1 MSRKN
6 IKINIFI
13 ILQILDVLNFLKQKL
28 LFLKTQIMIANTY
41 KPVQSSPKAKQL
53 IKVHRVQHT
62 ENNLNALF
70 LLNLINKNIPPH
82 FRITL

>member
-1 MSRKN
+1 
-6 IKINIFI
+6 
-13 ILQILDVLNFLKQKL
+13 
-28 LFLKTQIMIANTY
+28 MIANTY
-41 KPVQSSPKAKQL
+41 KQSSPKAKQL